1 MILSDIVTGR
11 EPSTGKDTWPY
22 VGLVMASPR
31 WATCEY
37 ETEGVLFESKIPM
50 VKRSS
55 VSTGKLN
62 TLRCLHIQPINL
74 VVYQGTFALLLR
86 NLVLKRASRLDAFS
100 VYPFRS

>member
-1 MILSDIVTGR
+1 
-11 EPSTGKDTWPY
+11 
-22 VGLVMASPR
+22 
-31 WATCEY
+31 
-37 ETEGVLFESKIPM
+37 M

-100 VYPFRS
+100 VYPFHS